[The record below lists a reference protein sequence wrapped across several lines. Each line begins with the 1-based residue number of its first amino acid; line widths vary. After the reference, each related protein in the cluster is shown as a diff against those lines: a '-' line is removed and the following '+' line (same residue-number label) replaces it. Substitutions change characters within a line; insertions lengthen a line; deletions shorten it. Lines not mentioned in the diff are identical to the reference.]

1 MSNEIIVSKFGGSSM
16 KDQIAMARS
25 AQIAVERKS
34 TIVVVSATYGTTDI
48 LVNLVKKAEQGH
60 WNECEKL
67 LFQLREKHFDICQKV
82 TQSQI
87 VSEQLRLLF
96 NELETLIRG
105 VFLLQECSLK
115 AKDQVLSFGE
125 RISSLLFTE
134 VLREKSNNEVQL
146 FDVRSIMITDSHFGN
161 ATAFTEMVAHKCKEN
176 MNLDGSITD
185 VTQGFIGADE
195 TGATTTL
202 GRGGSDYSAALIA
215 EAAQADTLEIWTDV
229 AGIASTD
236 PRICKDAKAINEITY
251 NEASEMAQYGAKIL
265 HPTTL
270 VPAMRNNIP
279 VFVGSSYDKDQEG
292 TWIRHD
298 ASTTPLVRAIARRTN
313 QSLLTIRTPK
323 MLNAFGFMSDIFD
336 VFSRHRISVD
346 CVTTSEISVAVTVDQ
361 TTLENTR
368 FLNEL
373 RKIGEVRYE
382 TGYSLVSLIGNNIS
396 ETTGVAQ
403 NIFNSI
409 EGINVR
415 MMCLGASDYNFNFLV
430 KEEDSEATISK
441 LHNTFIGTNHN
452 EDSVAWQR

>member
-1 MSNEIIVSKFGGSSM
+1 MSRNVVVSKFGGSSM
-16 KDQIAMARS
+16 ADQVAMARS
-25 AQIAVERKS
+25 AQIAIERNS
-34 TIVVVSATYGTTDI
+34 TIVVVSATYGTTNK
-48 LVNLVKKAEQGH
+48 LVGLVKNAELGQ

-67 LFQLREKHFDICQKV
+67 LFQLREKHFDICQNI
-82 TQSQI
+82 TQNQI
-87 VSEQLRLLF
+87 ISEQLRLHF

-115 AKDQVLSFGE
+115 AKDQILSFGE

-134 VLREKSNNEVQL
+134 VLRDLTQKDVQL

-161 ATAFTEMVAHKCKEN
+161 ATAYTEIIKNKCKEH
-176 MNLDGSITD
+176 MNLDGSITY
-185 VTQGFIGADE
+185 VTQGFIGSDE

-215 EAAQADTLEIWTDV
+215 EAADASVLEIWTDV

-236 PRICKDAKAINEITY
+236 PRICKNALPINEISY

-270 VPAMRNNIP
+270 VPAMRKNIP
-279 VFVGSSYDKDQEG
+279 VFVGSSYEKDKEG

-298 ASTTPLVRAIARRTN
+298 ASSTPLVRAITRRTN
-313 QSLLTIRTPK
+313 QALLSIRTPK
-323 MLNAFGFMSDIFD
+323 MLNAFGFMSSIFD
-336 VFSRHRISVD
+336 IFSRHRISVD
-346 CVTTSEISVAVTVDQ
+346 CVTTSEISVAVTVDLS
-361 TTLENTR
+361 TLENTK
-368 FLNEL
+368 FIKEL
-373 RKIGEVRYE
+373 RDIGEVRYE
-382 TGYSLVSLIGNNIS
+382 TNYALISLIGNNIS
-396 ETTGVAQ
+396 GTTGVAQ

-430 KEEDSEATISK
+430 KEEDSELAIAQLHESLIGEMDENSAT
-441 LHNTFIGTNHN
+441 
-452 EDSVAWQR
+452 W

>member
-1 MSNEIIVSKFGGSSM
+1 MSKITISKFGGSSM
-16 KDQIAMARS
+16 ADQISMVRS
-25 AQIAVERKS
+25 ANIVVEKNS
-34 TIVVVSATYGTTDI
+34 SIVVVSATYGTTDQ
-48 LVNLVKKAEQGH
+48 LLSLVKSAESGL
-60 WNECEKL
+60 WNECEKI
-67 LFQLREKHFDICQKV
+67 LFHLREKHFDICQNV
-82 TQSQI
+82 TQNQI
-87 VSEQLRLLF
+87 ISEQLRLLF

-115 AKDQVLSFGE
+115 AKDQILSFGE

-134 VLREKSNNEVQL
+134 VLRETASNEVQL

-161 ATAFTEMVAHKCKEN
+161 ATAFTDVLAHKCKEY
-176 MNLDGSITD
+176 MNLDGSVIY
-185 VTQGFIGADE
+185 VTQGFIGADD

-215 EAAQADTLEIWTDV
+215 EAAKASVLEIWTDV

-236 PRICKDAKAINEITY
+236 PRICPDAVAIGEISY

-279 VFVGSSYDKDQEG
+279 IFVGSSYDKEKAG

-298 ASTTPLVRAIARRTN
+298 ATHTPLVRAITRRTD
-313 QSLLTIRTPK
+313 QALLSIRTPK
-323 MLNAFGFMSDIFD
+323 MLQAFGFMSSIFDIF
-336 VFSRHRISVD
+336 SKHRISVD
-346 CVTTSEISVAVTVDQ
+346 CVTTSEISVAVTVDHA
-361 TTLENTR
+361 TLENSK
-368 FLNEL
+368 FINEL

-382 TGYSLVSLIGNNIS
+382 TGNALISLIGNNIS
-396 ETTGVAQ
+396 ETSGVAT

-409 EGINVR
+409 AGTNVK

-430 KEEDSEATISK
+430 KEEDSETVIKK
-441 LHNTFIGTNHN
+441 LHKTFI
-452 EDSVAWQR
+452 EVDSENCATW